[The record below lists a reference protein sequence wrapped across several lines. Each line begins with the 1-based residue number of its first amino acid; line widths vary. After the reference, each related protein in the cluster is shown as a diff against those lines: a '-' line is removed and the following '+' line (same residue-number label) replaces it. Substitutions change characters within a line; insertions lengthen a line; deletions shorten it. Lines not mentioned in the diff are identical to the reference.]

1 MSVTGSSIKHAKLIH
16 QTVIDNQRGNKPGS
30 GSNQETKE
38 TPRFV
43 WGVGV
48 EKAGNDDVACALVE
62 EEAGGDE
69 EGEAVVSFVETV
81 GVAERVEDGGE
92 VERVGVVAA
101 EEEAVEEAEGVVDGA
116 VVEAEGVDL
125 VGPVGGVSDALFF

>member
-1 MSVTGSSIKHAKLIH
+1 M
-16 QTVIDNQRGNKPGS
+16 
-30 GSNQETKE
+30 
-38 TPRFV
+38 

>member
-1 MSVTGSSIKHAKLIH
+1 MSITGSSIEHAKLVH
-16 QTVIDNQRGNKPGS
+16 QTVVDNQRGDKPGLR
-30 GSNQETKE
+30 SNQETKE

-43 WGVGV
+43 RGVGV
-48 EKAGNDDVACALVE
+48 EKARNDDVAGALVE

-69 EGEAVVSFVETV
+69 EGEAMVGFVETV
-81 GVAERVEDGGE
+81 GVAEGVEDGGE
-92 VERVGVVAA
+92 VERVRVVAA

-125 VGPVGGVSDALFF
+125 VGPVGGVGDALFF